1 MHTGVA
7 QLRNVRQDEQGRRL
21 GEGDDTVQ
29 GGARARGQRGV
40 VEDRRFVA
48 RGRQEEVRQVDK
60 LRGSVHAGGGRRHQ
74 GVGRAHD
81 PVEVSFFVRSSA
93 YLLGGIHRHAGV
105 VCMPSRREK
114 RPSSARSH
122 ASLLYSIALKYYSIA
137 LEFRHAMD
145 PSLLS

>member
-1 MHTGVA
+1 MRHHTPAIHTGVA

-48 RGRQEEVRQVDK
+48 RGRQEEVRQVNK

-81 PVEVSFFVRSSA
+81 PVEVSFFVRSLA
-93 YLLGGIHRHAGV
+93 YLLGGIIV
-105 VCMPSRREK
+105 MPA
-114 RPSSARSH
+114 SSACRAAGKSDPRQRALTPRCCIRS
-122 ASLLYSIALKYYSIA
+122 
-137 LEFRHAMD
+137 R
-145 PSLLS
+145 